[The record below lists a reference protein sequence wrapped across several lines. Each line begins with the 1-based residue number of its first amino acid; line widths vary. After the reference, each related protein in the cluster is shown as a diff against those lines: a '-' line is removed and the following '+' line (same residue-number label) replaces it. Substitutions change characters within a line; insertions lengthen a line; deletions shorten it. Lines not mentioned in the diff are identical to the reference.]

1 MSKHHR
7 GLSPFPKT
15 PQGDSPLPPTRP
27 SPSRRHFS
35 ASALHSPPSRQRS
48 ALRPR
53 SSRGSSLR
61 FSLFFM
67 SLSLSDLI
75 GPSMRSIQ
83 LAFYRQAAPGR
94 PLLPFGGSGFTV
106 RSPMRLSAL
115 ANRAPCS
122 VSPSAFY
129 ASENPSANSLS
140 SSMQIQQIR

>member
-1 MSKHHR
+1 MSFCAIHFMSKHHK
-7 GLSPFPKT
+7 GTVPFPKHAHH
-15 PQGDSPLPPTRP
+15 PSAAIFASPRSILP
-27 SPSRRHFS
+27 F
-35 ASALHSPPSRQRS
+35 SRQRS
-48 ALRPR
+48 ALRPH

-83 LAFYRQAAPGR
+83 LDLYRQATPDR

-115 ANRAPCS
+115 ANRATCS
-122 VSPSAFY
+122 VSPNAFY
-129 ASENPSANSLS
+129 ASDNPPVS
-140 SSMQIQQIR
+140 S